1 MPGIEYDDRR
11 PGKPNSCVGCVFV
24 QVCVYCVPQWLPGSV
39 WLCWSEGG
47 QLVSFLQRQNK
58 LCSASA
64 QPVPRMVRL
73 HICSPV
79 CTYMMCTAVVSRHL
93 QLLDCRCEVAQLCM
107 HASKICACLLQL
119 DVGSVHHTEQL
130 RCGHGFC
137 APVSSWQSAA
147 VVQHARL
154 GPAACWMHRRGA

>member
-1 MPGIEYDDRR
+1 MTIGGQGNQIAVWGVYLY
-11 PGKPNSCVGCVFV
+11 KSVCTVFLSGCRAA
-24 QVCVYCVPQWLPGSV
+24 CGCAG
-39 WLCWSEGG
+39 SEGG

-73 HICSPV
+73 HICGPV

-107 HASKICACLLQL
+107 HASKICACLLQQGL
-119 DVGSVHHTEQL
+119 D
-130 RCGHGFC
+130 
-137 APVSSWQSAA
+137 AA
-147 VVQHARL
+147 
-154 GPAACWMHRRGA
+154 